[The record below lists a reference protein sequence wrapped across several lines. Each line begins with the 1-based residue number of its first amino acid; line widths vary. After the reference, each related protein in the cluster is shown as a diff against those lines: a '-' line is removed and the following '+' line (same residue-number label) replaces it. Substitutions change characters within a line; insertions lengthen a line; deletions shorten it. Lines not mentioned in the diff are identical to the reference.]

1 MIHCGLPLQIPD
13 PGQIHIQITLAITH
27 FVLKGPS
34 LMKSSYDHEWLRQ
47 ISWAIIKIESKL
59 RTTLQTS
66 ESNPDLHLMNLT
78 YYESDGDRMGNRL
91 MEDIDWIIES
101 RVGMKRGVGLTRSR
115 LQALITESMDG
126 YGGWMDGK
134 ADHPTT
140 WNDLVH
146 HHAQGYA
153 FEATMAD
160 WSLMFREI
168 SSQFVY
174 ESAVMVNGGDKALEI
189 AKVCMTPDN
198 YIVKSQYW
206 DELDGIDSPTH
217 YLGTHPRRVRGRSSG
232 FLHHYRNGIG

>member
-1 MIHCGLPLQIPD
+1 MR
-13 PGQIHIQITLAITH
+13 
-27 FVLKGPS
+27 
-34 LMKSSYDHEWLRQ
+34 SSYEHEWLRQ
-47 ISWAIIKIESKL
+47 IAWAIIKIESKL
-59 RTTLQTS
+59 EATLKTS
-66 ESNPDLHLMNLT
+66 TSSPDLYLLDLA
-78 YYESDGDRMGNRL
+78 YYDSDVRGRL
-91 MEDIDWIIES
+91 IEDIDWIIEA
-101 RVGMKRGVGLTRSR
+101 RVGLKRGVGLTRSR
-115 LQALITESMDG
+115 LQALITESMDS

-146 HHAQGYA
+146 HHDQGYA

-168 SSQFVY
+168 SAQFVY

-198 YIVKSQYW
+198 YIIKSQYW
-206 DELDGIDSPTH
+206 DELDGIDSQAH
-217 YLGTHPRRVRGRSSG
+217 YLGTPPRRVRGRSSG

>member
-1 MIHCGLPLQIPD
+1 
-13 PGQIHIQITLAITH
+13 
-27 FVLKGPS
+27 
-34 LMKSSYDHEWLRQ
+34 MKSSYDHEWLRQ

-59 RTTLQTS
+59 RTTLKTS
-66 ESNPDLHLMNLT
+66 ESNPDLYLLNLT
-78 YYESDGDRMGNRL
+78 YYESDGDRMGDRL

-101 RVGMKRGVGLTRSR
+101 RVGLKRGVRLTGAR
-115 LQALITESMDG
+115 LQVLITESMDG

-134 ADHPTT
+134 VDHPTT

-146 HHAQGYA
+146 HHDQGYA

-174 ESAVMVNGGDKALEI
+174 ESAVVVNGVGKVLEI
-189 AKVCMTPDN
+189 AKACMMPDN
-198 YIVKSQYW
+198 YIIKSQYW
-206 DELDGIDSPTH
+206 DELDGIDSQAH

>member
-1 MIHCGLPLQIPD
+1 MR
-13 PGQIHIQITLAITH
+13 
-27 FVLKGPS
+27 
-34 LMKSSYDHEWLRQ
+34 SSYEHEWLRQ
-47 ISWAIIKIESKL
+47 IAWAIIKIESKL
-59 RTTLQTS
+59 EATLKPSTS
-66 ESNPDLHLMNLT
+66 SPDLYLLDLA
-78 YYESDGDRMGNRL
+78 YYDRGDVRGRL
-91 MEDIDWIIES
+91 IEDIDRIIEY
-101 RVGMKRGVGLTRSR
+101 RVGLKREVRLTGAR
-115 LQALITESMDG
+115 LQVLITESMDN

-146 HHAQGYA
+146 HHAQGYD

-168 SSQFVY
+168 SAQFVY

>member
-1 MIHCGLPLQIPD
+1 
-13 PGQIHIQITLAITH
+13 
-27 FVLKGPS
+27 
-34 LMKSSYDHEWLRQ
+34 MKSSYDHEWLRQ

-59 RTTLQTS
+59 RTTLKTS
-66 ESNPDLHLMNLT
+66 ESNPDLHLLNLT

-91 MEDIDWIIES
+91 IEDIDWIIEA
-101 RVGMKRGVGLTRSR
+101 RVGLKRGVGLTRSR
-115 LQALITESMDG
+115 LQALITESMDS
-126 YGGWMDGK
+126 YGSWMDGK

-146 HHAQGYA
+146 HHDQGYA

-168 SSQFVY
+168 SAQFVY

-206 DELDGIDSPTH
+206 DELDGIDSPTR
-217 YLGTHPRRVRGRSSG
+217 YLGTPPRRVRGRSSG

>member
-1 MIHCGLPLQIPD
+1 MR
-13 PGQIHIQITLAITH
+13 
-27 FVLKGPS
+27 
-34 LMKSSYDHEWLRQ
+34 SSYEHEWLRQ
-47 ISWAIIKIESKL
+47 IAWAIIKIESKL
-59 RTTLQTS
+59 GTTLKTS
-66 ESNPDLHLMNLT
+66 TSSPDLYLLDLA
-78 YYESDGDRMGNRL
+78 YYDRDDVRGRL
-91 MEDIDWIIES
+91 IEDIDWIIEA
-101 RVGMKRGVGLTRSR
+101 RVGLKRGVGLTRSR

-146 HHAQGYA
+146 HHAQGYD

-168 SSQFVY
+168 SAQFVY

-189 AKVCMTPDN
+189 AKACMTPDN

-206 DELDGIDSPTH
+206 DELDGIGSPTR
-217 YLGTHPRRVRGRSSG
+217 YLGTPPRGGRGRSSG
-232 FLHHYRNGIG
+232 FIHHYRNGIG

>member
-1 MIHCGLPLQIPD
+1 MR
-13 PGQIHIQITLAITH
+13 
-27 FVLKGPS
+27 
-34 LMKSSYDHEWLRQ
+34 SSYEHEWLRQ
-47 ISWAIIKIESKL
+47 IAWAIIKIESKL
-59 RTTLQTS
+59 GTTLKTS
-66 ESNPDLHLMNLT
+66 TSSPDLYLLDLA
-78 YYESDGDRMGNRL
+78 YYDRGDVRGRL
-91 MEDIDWIIES
+91 IEDIDRIIEY
-101 RVGMKRGVGLTRSR
+101 RVGLKRGVGLTRSR
-115 LQALITESMDG
+115 LQALITESMDS

-146 HHAQGYA
+146 HHDQGYA

-168 SSQFVY
+168 SAKFVY

>member
-1 MIHCGLPLQIPD
+1 MR
-13 PGQIHIQITLAITH
+13 
-27 FVLKGPS
+27 
-34 LMKSSYDHEWLRQ
+34 SSYEHEWLRQ
-47 ISWAIIKIESKL
+47 IAWAIIKIESKL
-59 RTTLQTS
+59 EATLKPSTS
-66 ESNPDLHLMNLT
+66 SPDLYLLDLA
-78 YYESDGDRMGNRL
+78 YYDRGDVRGRL
-91 MEDIDWIIES
+91 IEDIDRIIEY
-101 RVGMKRGVGLTRSR
+101 RVGLKRGVGLTRSR
-115 LQALITESMDG
+115 LQALITESMDS

-146 HHAQGYA
+146 HHDQGYA

-168 SSQFVY
+168 SAKFVY

>member
-1 MIHCGLPLQIPD
+1 MR
-13 PGQIHIQITLAITH
+13 
-27 FVLKGPS
+27 
-34 LMKSSYDHEWLRQ
+34 SSYEHEWLRQ
-47 ISWAIIKIESKL
+47 IAWAIIKIESKL
-59 RTTLQTS
+59 EATLKPSTS
-66 ESNPDLHLMNLT
+66 SPDLYLLDLA
-78 YYESDGDRMGNRL
+78 YYDRGDVRGRL
-91 MEDIDWIIES
+91 IEDIDRIIEY
-101 RVGMKRGVGLTRSR
+101 RVGLKRGVGLTRSR
-115 LQALITESMDG
+115 LQALITESMDS

-146 HHAQGYA
+146 HHDQGYA

-168 SSQFVY
+168 SAKFVY

-189 AKVCMTPDN
+189 AKACMTPDN

>member
-1 MIHCGLPLQIPD
+1 
-13 PGQIHIQITLAITH
+13 
-27 FVLKGPS
+27 
-34 LMKSSYDHEWLRQ
+34 MKSSYDYEWLRQ

-66 ESNPDLHLMNLT
+66 ESSPDLHLMNLT

-101 RVGMKRGVGLTRSR
+101 RVGMKRGVKLTKSR
-115 LQALITESMDG
+115 LQVLITESMDS

-146 HHAQGYA
+146 HHNQGYA

-168 SSQFVY
+168 SAQFVY

-217 YLGTHPRRVRGRSSG
+217 YLGTHPRRVRDRSSG

>member
-1 MIHCGLPLQIPD
+1 
-13 PGQIHIQITLAITH
+13 
-27 FVLKGPS
+27 
-34 LMKSSYDHEWLRQ
+34 MKSSYDHEWLRQ

-59 RTTLQTS
+59 RMTLKTS
-66 ESNPDLHLMNLT
+66 ESNLDLHLLNLT

-91 MEDIDWIIES
+91 IEDIDWIIEA
-101 RVGMKRGVGLTRSR
+101 RVGLKRGVGLTRSR
-115 LQALITESMDG
+115 LKALITESMDS

-146 HHAQGYA
+146 HHDQGHA

-168 SSQFVY
+168 SAQFVY

-206 DELDGIDSPTH
+206 DELDGIDSPTR
-217 YLGTHPRRVRGRSSG
+217 YLGTSPRRVRGRSSG

>member
-1 MIHCGLPLQIPD
+1 
-13 PGQIHIQITLAITH
+13 
-27 FVLKGPS
+27 
-34 LMKSSYDHEWLRQ
+34 MKSSYDHEWLRQ

-59 RTTLQTS
+59 RMTLKTS
-66 ESNPDLHLMNLT
+66 ESNPDLHLLNLT

-91 MEDIDWIIES
+91 IEDIDWIIES
-101 RVGMKRGVGLTRSR
+101 RVGMKRGVKLTKSR
-115 LQALITESMDG
+115 LQVLITESMDS

-146 HHAQGYA
+146 HHAQGYD

-168 SSQFVY
+168 STQFVY

-206 DELDGIDSPTH
+206 DELDGIDSPTN
-217 YLGTHPRRVRGRSSG
+217 YLGTHPRRVRGQSSG

>member
-1 MIHCGLPLQIPD
+1 
-13 PGQIHIQITLAITH
+13 
-27 FVLKGPS
+27 
-34 LMKSSYDHEWLRQ
+34 
-47 ISWAIIKIESKL
+47 
-59 RTTLQTS
+59 
-66 ESNPDLHLMNLT
+66 
-78 YYESDGDRMGNRL
+78 
-91 MEDIDWIIES
+91 
-101 RVGMKRGVGLTRSR
+101 
-115 LQALITESMDG
+115 
-126 YGGWMDGK
+126 MDGK

-146 HHAQGYA
+146 HHDQGYA

-168 SSQFVY
+168 SAQFVY

-217 YLGTHPRRVRGRSSG
+217 YLGAHPRRVRGRSSG

>member
-1 MIHCGLPLQIPD
+1 MR
-13 PGQIHIQITLAITH
+13 
-27 FVLKGPS
+27 
-34 LMKSSYDHEWLRQ
+34 SSYEHEWLRQ
-47 ISWAIIKIESKL
+47 IAWAIIKIESKL
-59 RTTLQTS
+59 GTTLKTS
-66 ESNPDLHLMNLT
+66 TSSPDLYLLDLA
-78 YYESDGDRMGNRL
+78 YYDRGDVRGRL
-91 MEDIDWIIES
+91 IEDIDRIIEY
-101 RVGMKRGVGLTRSR
+101 RVGLKRGVGLTRSR
-115 LQALITESMDG
+115 LQALITESMDS

-146 HHAQGYA
+146 HHDQGYA

-168 SSQFVY
+168 STQFVY

-206 DELDGIDSPTH
+206 DELDGIDSPTN
-217 YLGTHPRRVRGRSSG
+217 YLGTHPRRVRGQSSG

>member
-1 MIHCGLPLQIPD
+1 MR
-13 PGQIHIQITLAITH
+13 
-27 FVLKGPS
+27 
-34 LMKSSYDHEWLRQ
+34 SSYEHEWLRQ
-47 ISWAIIKIESKL
+47 IAWAIIKIESKL
-59 RTTLQTS
+59 GTTLKTS
-66 ESNPDLHLMNLT
+66 TSSPDLYLLDLA
-78 YYESDGDRMGNRL
+78 YYDRGDVRGRL
-91 MEDIDWIIES
+91 IEDIDWIIEA
-101 RVGMKRGVGLTRSR
+101 RVGLKRGVGLTRSR
-115 LQALITESMDG
+115 LQALITESMDS

-146 HHAQGYA
+146 HHDQGYA

-168 SSQFVY
+168 SAQFVY